1 MAQASGEAVTVKI
14 EKSAED
20 ASPVLAQLLDLVLT
34 LDNLENSTEQ
44 FTDDDSYYLQM

>member
-1 MAQASGEAVTVKI
+1 MAQPASEVKVKT

-20 ASPVLAQLLDLVLT
+20 TSRVLDQLLDLVLT
-34 LDNLENSTEQ
+34 LDHLENSTEQ